1 MIFDNKCGRRSAPDT
16 SARIILMSTRR
27 QFAKTILAAPAAIAL
42 GAVNSRFDGVQIG
55 TITYSFRTLPADRI
69 LDAVVSAGLSEVE
82 LMSNHAEALLGAPAG
97 GRGSEAQEALARWRT
112 SVSMDKFKQLREKF
126 DEAGV
131 DIQILCY
138 NLRKGVSDDE
148 IEYSFQ
154 MAKALGARAISS
166 TAQISTARR
175 VAPFADKHKMMWGAH
190 GHDRTD
196 DPEEFSTPES
206 FATVMS
212 FGKYMGVNL
221 DIGHFTAANYDAVAY
236 IRERHDRITNLH
248 LKDRKKNHGAN
259 LPWGEGDTPIKP
271 VLQLLKRQKYLFP
284 ANIEYEYMGKDDPVT
299 EVKRCVQFC
308 KEALAS

>member
-1 MIFDNKCGRRSAPDT
+1 MT
-16 SARIILMSTRR
+16 SRR
-27 QFAKTILAAPAAIAL
+27 QFARTILAAPSAFAL
-42 GAVNSRFDGVQIG
+42 GAANSRFEGVQIG

-69 LDAVVSAGLSEVE
+69 LNAIVSAGLSEVE
-82 LMSNHAEALLGAPAG
+82 LMSNHAEALVGSPPAG
-97 GRGSEAQEALARWRT
+97 RNPQAQEALAKWRS
-112 SVSMDKFKQLREKF
+112 SVSMDKFKQLRKSF
-126 DEAGV
+126 DDAGI

-138 NLRKGVSDDE
+138 NLPKGVSDDE
-148 IEYSFQ
+148 IEYGFQ
-154 MAKALGARAISS
+154 MAKALSVRAISS
-166 TAQISTARR
+166 TAQIATARR
-175 VAPFADKHKMMWGAH
+175 VAPFAEKHKLMWGAH

-196 DPEEFSTPES
+196 DPEEFATPES

-236 IRERHDRITNLH
+236 IREHHDRITNLH

-271 VLQLLKRQKYLFP
+271 VLQLLKKERYGFP

-308 KEALAS
+308 KEALA

>member
-1 MIFDNKCGRRSAPDT
+1 MQS
-16 SARIILMSTRR
+16 RR
-27 QFAKTILAAPAAIAL
+27 QFARTILAAPAALAW
-42 GAVNSRFDGVQIG
+42 GAVNSRFGGVQIG
-55 TITYSFRTLPADRI
+55 LISYSFRTLPADRI
-69 LDAVVSAGLSEVE
+69 LEATLDAGLSEIE
-82 LMSNHAEALLGAPAG
+82 LMSNHAEALMGAPAT
-97 GRGSEAQEALARWRT
+97 GRGPEGQEALAKWRA
-112 SVSMDKFKQLREKF
+112 SAPLDNFKQLRKKF
-126 DEAGV
+126 DDAGV
-131 DIQILCY
+131 NIQILCY
-138 NLRKGVSDDE
+138 NLRKGVADDE

-154 MAKALGARAISS
+154 MAKALGVRAISS
-166 TAQISTARR
+166 TAQMATARR
-175 VAPFADKHKMMWGAH
+175 VAPFADKHKLMWGAH

-236 IRERHDRITNLH
+236 IRQHHDRITNLH

-271 VLQLLKRQKYLFP
+271 VLQLLKRDKYDFP

-299 EVKRCVQFC
+299 EVKRCVQFS
-308 KEALAS
+308 KEALA